1 MVRSERSPR
10 QKVRPQSPES
20 APKIGKTAADSFP
33 IVGVGA
39 SAGGLEA
46 MERLLKHLPVRTG
59 MAFLLVQH
67 LDPKHE
73 SMLTDILSRTTSMA
87 VAETKDGMRVE
98 PNHVY
103 IIPPNASMS
112 LWDSTLRLEPRDDF
126 KTHNLPVDTL
136 FRSLATVQKNRAIG
150 VILSGTASDGVAGMQ
165 AIKQEGGITFAQ
177 DEGSAKYF
185 AMPQSSIV
193 AGVVDFVLPPEEIAK
208 RLAEIGRHPY
218 VRAAWPVEAE
228 EPPLSRER
236 AEPLNH
242 IFRLLQRRF
251 GVDFSAYKFSTISRR
266 IKRRMVLR
274 AMGEFKDYLRYL
286 RQNPEELRDLYQ
298 DMFIG
303 VTSFFREPK
312 AFESLKKLVFPQILK
327 ARSGESSIRIWVPG
341 CATGEEAYSVAI
353 ALPEYVKDK
362 ASSIRIQ
369 IFGTDINE
377 EAIRRA
383 RLGRYGQEIAPDVG
397 KERLRR
403 FFSKTELGYE
413 VSKTVR
419 DLCIF
424 AKHDLISTPPFFH
437 LDLVCCRNVLIY
449 MGGSLQQK
457 LLPVFHFTLKPTG
470 FLMLGSAETV
480 GGFADSWVPVDAKNK
495 IYGKKKGSVVLPRFA
510 FLANRLEQ
518 PAAIKLPPT
527 IPVPRSDMELQKEA
541 SDRIVLNEYA
551 PPSVLVNDELDILHF
566 RGHTGPFLEPS
577 PGIASLN
584 LLKMAREGLL
594 VGLQGALRT
603 VRKKNTNTRVEGL
616 RVGFNGSEKIVN
628 IQVVPIRPP
637 GAKECT
643 FLILFDDVTEKSPPA
658 AEKAG
663 PRHARLEEH
672 SSGERLT
679 QLKQELAMTK
689 AYLQSVIETQEAG
702 NEELRSM
709 NEEMLSSDEEL
720 QSTTEEMEITSEELQ
735 SSNEELSTLNEE
747 LSHRHAELN
756 RAQSDIL
763 NLLNLMN
770 VAILFLD
777 RGLRIQ
783 RFTSTAREMLNLIP
797 NDVGRS
803 IRDIRLA
810 VKIPDLE
817 DRLQNAMDSVR
828 TSEEMIQGPSGRWYS
843 LQVRPYIT
851 VENKIDG
858 AILSLTDVHELTQK
872 DRELAKA
879 RKQFEVVVE
888 SAPDAMLLMD
898 ADGRRH
904 CIVLGRTRR
913 RELAQAIRACQDEMI
928 GEGAPCRT
936 GIVTTC
942 GRSGLSG
949 VLLIRPRRVCR
960 SLAKSSEPF
969 SNQTSGSNCS
979 GISSGIEPEKTITGM
994 KREPS
999 THHGHKL
1006 DSRHAGHLEVGDYDS
1021 GKFITELYQT
1031 FNPVLSFAGFE
1042 PLLF

>member
-1 MVRSERSPR
+1 
-10 QKVRPQSPES
+10 
-20 APKIGKTAADSFP
+20 
-33 IVGVGA
+33 
-39 SAGGLEA
+39 
-46 MERLLKHLPVRTG
+46 
-59 MAFLLVQH
+59 
-67 LDPKHE
+67 
-73 SMLTDILSRTTSMA
+73 
-87 VAETKDGMRVE
+87 
-98 PNHVY
+98 
-103 IIPPNASMS
+103 
-112 LWDSTLRLEPRDDF
+112 
-126 KTHNLPVDTL
+126 
-136 FRSLATVQKNRAIG
+136 
-150 VILSGTASDGVAGMQ
+150 MQ

-185 AMPQSSIV
+185 GMPQSSIV

-228 EPPLSRER
+228 ELPLSRER

-353 ALPEYVKDK
+353 ALLEYLKDK

-413 VSKTVR
+413 VSKAVR

-480 GGFADSWVPVDAKNK
+480 GGFADSWVPGDAKNK
-495 IYGKKKGSVVLPRFA
+495 IYAKKKGSVVLPRFA

-518 PAAIKLPPT
+518 PAAIKLAPT

-551 PPSVLVNDELDILHF
+551 PPSVLVNEDLDILHF

-594 VGLQGALRT
+594 VGLQSALRT
-603 VRKKNTNTRVEGL
+603 VRKKNTNTRVERL
-616 RVGFNGSEKIVN
+616 RVGFNG
-628 IQVVPIRPP
+628 
-637 GAKECT
+637 
-643 FLILFDDVTEKSPPA
+643 
-658 AEKAG
+658 
-663 PRHARLEEH
+663 
-672 SSGERLT
+672 GER
-679 QLKQELAMTK
+679 
-689 AYLQSVIETQEAG
+689 
-702 NEELRSM
+702 
-709 NEEMLSSDEEL
+709 SS
-720 QSTTEEMEITSEELQ
+720 TSKWFPSAL
-735 SSNEELSTLNEE
+735 
-747 LSHRHAELN
+747 
-756 RAQSDIL
+756 
-763 NLLNLMN
+763 
-770 VAILFLD
+770 
-777 RGLRIQ
+777 
-783 RFTSTAREMLNLIP
+783 P
-797 NDVGRS
+797 
-803 IRDIRLA
+803 
-810 VKIPDLE
+810 
-817 DRLQNAMDSVR
+817 
-828 TSEEMIQGPSGRWYS
+828 GPKS
-843 LQVRPYIT
+843 
-851 VENKIDG
+851 
-858 AILSLTDVHELTQK
+858 ALSLSCLT
-872 DRELAKA
+872 
-879 RKQFEVVVE
+879 
-888 SAPDAMLLMD
+888 M
-898 ADGRRH
+898 
-904 CIVLGRTRR
+904 
-913 RELAQAIRACQDEMI
+913 
-928 GEGAPCRT
+928 
-936 GIVTTC
+936 
-942 GRSGLSG
+942 
-949 VLLIRPRRVCR
+949 
-960 SLAKSSEPF
+960 
-969 SNQTSGSNCS
+969 
-979 GISSGIEPEKTITGM
+979 
-994 KREPS
+994 
-999 THHGHKL
+999 
-1006 DSRHAGHLEVGDYDS
+1006 
-1021 GKFITELYQT
+1021 
-1031 FNPVLSFAGFE
+1031 
-1042 PLLF
+1042 